1 MLGRLLKNHL
11 LQVLL
16 RIFLIHLLYTI
27 VVDKESID
35 DTQIP
40 VCAVDDDAT
49 NILETIVKGEA
60 GQVCTKL

>member
-1 MLGRLLKNHL
+1 M
-11 LQVLL
+11 LL

-40 VCAVDDDAT
+40 ACAVDDDAT
-49 NILETIVKGEA
+49 NVLETIVKGEA